1 MYNVVNPFLEEVTMP
16 HCTSCGSP
24 LPPGSSFCTHC
35 GARAAAPPQQPAGPP
50 PPPQGSFAP
59 PPVPAKS
66 SGIGKIILIAGGVIV
81 VLGVLAVGGLL
92 VTGFWLKKKVETAA
106 ENMGVSSAPA
116 ATGAARRYSDACALL
131 SAAEASTATG
141 LSIHRTESRE
151 GECLYFGSAAQ
162 AAEKGQAQAQEA
174 MQKMRENQAASE
186 QDAARLMQDL
196 MKGLA
201 ASAPAQ
207 EGGPLFT
214 IKVTY
219 GEDARR
225 QEAGYRA
232 AMGMM
237 GAFAGAKEGSSKPTD
252 LQGIGD
258 RAYLAPLA
266 TGLFILKGDAWVE
279 LGGPGLVG
287 RDALLAVG
295 RAVAARL

>member
-1 MYNVVNPFLEEVTMP
+1 MA
-16 HCTSCGSP
+16 HCTNCGHP

-35 GARAAAPPQQPAGPP
+35 GARAAAPAHAPAGPP
-50 PPPQGSFAP
+50 PPPPGSFAP
-59 PPVPAKS
+59 PPAAAKG
-66 SGIGKIILIAGGVIV
+66 SGIGKILLIVGGVVV
-81 VLGVLAVGGLL
+81 VLGVLAIGGLIA
-92 VTGFWLKKKVETAA
+92 TGFWVKKKVETAA
-106 ENMGVSSAPA
+106 ENMGVSSAPPV
-116 ATGAARRYSDACALL
+116 TGSARRYSDPCSLL
-131 SAAEASTATG
+131 SAAEASGATG
-141 LSIHRTESRE
+141 LSIQRTESRE
-151 GECLYFGSAAQ
+151 RECLYFGSAQQ
-162 AAEKGQAQAQEA
+162 AAEKGQAQAEEA
-174 MQKMRENQAASE
+174 LKKMRENQAASE
-186 QDAARLMQDL
+186 QDAARIMQDF

-201 ASAPAQ
+201 ANAPAQ

-219 GEDARR
+219 GEDARQ

-237 GAFAGAKEGSSKPTD
+237 GAFAGTKEGASQPGD

-295 RAVAARL
+295 RAVAAKL

>member
-1 MYNVVNPFLEEVTMP
+1 MA
-16 HCTSCGSP
+16 HCTNCGNP
-24 LPPGSSFCTHC
+24 LPSGSAFCTHC
-35 GARAAAPPQQPAGPP
+35 GARAGAPPQQHAGPP
-50 PPPQGSFAP
+50 PPPQGSFAAP
-59 PPVPAKS
+59 PAAAKG
-66 SGIGKIILIAGGVIV
+66 SGIGKILLIVGGIV
-81 VLGVLAVGGLL
+81 VLLGVLAVGGLV

-131 SAAEASTATG
+131 SAAEASSATG
-141 LSIHRTESRE
+141 ITIQRTESRD
-151 GECLYFGSAAQ
+151 GECLYYGSAEQ

-174 MQKMRENQAASE
+174 MKKMRENQAANE
-186 QDAARLMQDL
+186 QDAARVMQDF

-295 RAVAARL
+295 RAVAGKL

>member
-1 MYNVVNPFLEEVTMP
+1 VVVL
-16 HCTSCGSP
+16 
-24 LPPGSSFCTHC
+24 
-35 GARAAAPPQQPAGPP
+35 
-50 PPPQGSFAP
+50 
-59 PPVPAKS
+59 
-66 SGIGKIILIAGGVIV
+66 
-81 VLGVLAVGGLL
+81 LGVLAVGGLV

-116 ATGAARRYSDACALL
+116 VTGAARRYSDPCALF
-131 SAAEASTATG
+131 SATEASSATG
-141 LSIHRTESRE
+141 LAIQRTESRE
-151 GECLYFGSAAQ
+151 GECLYYGSAEQ

-174 MQKMRENQAASE
+174 MKKMRENQAANE
-186 QDAARLMQDL
+186 QDAARIMQDF

-219 GEDARR
+219 GEEARQ

-266 TGLFILKGDAWVE
+266 TGLFVLKGDAWVE
-279 LGGPGLVG
+279 IGGPGLVG

-295 RAVAARL
+295 RAVAGKL